1 MAKTAEYGL
10 GEFTFPRGWFVVAES
25 AKVNT
30 VPMSIRYFGN
40 DMVLYRGQSG
50 KAHLL
55 DAYCPHMGTHL
66 GANTTSYVVRD
77 HQHVQ
82 GDSIRCPYHAWR
94 FGPDGQVD
102 DIPYFK
108 GPYPKAACVRTWK
121 IQEKYGMVWVWH
133 DAEGGEPNYDL
144 PELEEWNDPQWVRWR
159 IDDLGTLN
167 SHPQEFVDNICDYS
181 HLDPIHGS
189 TVEYFQNEFTDHV
202 AIQRQGGGHRTLTDK
217 KHIRNLHL
225 VHGAILPVIADDGR
239 RREHHDDYAYA
250 DRRWRLASL
259 VWSLGEN
266 QFESRDRFRHRHR
279 ARLSGYEPGR
289 VRAGF
294 RSLVD
299 EEACLAGDAVAD
311 RWSLR
316 QGAHMVQAILQCAR
330 QSEGISGQ
338 GAWRAYD
345 PGRGACAGLKASQL
359 NSPSKRS

>member
-10 GEFTFPRGWFVVAES
+10 GEFTFPRGWFVIAES

-94 FGPDGQVD
+94 FGPDGHVD

-108 GPYPKAACVRTWK
+108 GPYPKAACVRVWK

-217 KHIRNLHL
+217 KHILETYTWYTGPSFLLSRMTGGEESIMMITHTP
-225 VHGAILPVIADDGR
+225 IDDGVSR
-239 RREHHDDYAYA
+239 VWFGLLVKTNSKVATDSDIAIARAYQ
-250 DRRWRLASL
+250 DTSLAAFAQDFE
-259 VWSLGEN
+259 VWSTKKPALQVMQLPTDGPFGKARTWYK
-266 QFESRDRFRHRHR
+266 QFYNAR
-279 ARLSGYEPGR
+279 AKAKEYQDKVRGVHTIPG
-289 VRAGF
+289 
-294 RSLVD
+294 
-299 EEACLAGDAVAD
+299 VAHAPD
-311 RWSLR
+311 LK
-316 QGAHMVQAILQCAR
+316 QA
-330 QSEGISGQ
+330 S
-338 GAWRAYD
+338 
-345 PGRGACAGLKASQL
+345 
-359 NSPSKRS
+359 